1 LSAIFG
7 RGDTIPT
14 SDGGL
19 KSPLA
24 RKSNDGDPASASTFE
39 PEAPP
44 AVGKRLPTRR
54 VSEAKNLS
62 SQARKEG
69 VTSAAK
75 SAAKTKAR
83 KTAVK
88 AASTAGV
95 VGADKVSKAPLSAR
109 AWGESLGRTSVAWAL
124 KPLGGK
130 RSEQLIHRFG
140 YQRLALGLVVSII
153 LSIFLIAGVTA
164 AVVVTVTDAVTKPAA
179 VAQSVVDKLLGRDN
193 DGAESGFT
201 SEERLCAPV
210 PAPQPAE
217 LPMESLP
224 TPSTSPAPTR
234 GSRAPSTSPT
244 PTPETFT
251 PKPPLDQE
259 GMLTEASKR
268 FMRQV
273 PRNADPVRAETWLL
287 YVMSH
292 PTDDPRSEW
301 DRFGVVFDSARNA
314 SASGGNVSP
323 ESRNPSSTGDDLRSS
338 DPLALV
344 MAIDRRPD
352 YLPFVLPAASI
363 ITALHLDEKLILLP
377 EQEESV
383 ITRMMNACKPIP
395 AS

>member
-1 LSAIFG
+1 MSTRSG

-14 SDGGL
+14 PDGGSNPPRARKPHDEDRSASAPKL
-19 KSPLA
+19 KSPTGLKK
-24 RKSNDGDPASASTFE
+24 KS
-39 PEAPP
+39 
-44 AVGKRLPTRR
+44 PTRR
-54 VSEAKNLS
+54 VSEVKNLA

-69 VTSAAK
+69 ATSAAK
-75 SAAKTKAR
+75 SAAKTQAR
-83 KTAVK
+83 KAATK

-95 VGADKVSKAPLSAR
+95 VGADKVLDKPHSAR
-109 AWGESLGRTSVAWAL
+109 AWGESLGRTGVAWAL

-153 LSIFLIAGVTA
+153 LSIFLIAGAAA
-164 AVVVTVTDAVTKPAA
+164 AVVVTVADAVTKPAA

-224 TPSTSPAPTR
+224 TPSASPAPTR
-234 GSRAPSTSPT
+234 GSRAPSTAPT

-301 DRFGVVFDSARNA
+301 DRFGVAFDSARNA
-314 SASGGNVSP
+314 SDSGGNGSP

-363 ITALHLDEKLILLP
+363 ITALHLDEKLVLLP

-395 AS
+395 SN